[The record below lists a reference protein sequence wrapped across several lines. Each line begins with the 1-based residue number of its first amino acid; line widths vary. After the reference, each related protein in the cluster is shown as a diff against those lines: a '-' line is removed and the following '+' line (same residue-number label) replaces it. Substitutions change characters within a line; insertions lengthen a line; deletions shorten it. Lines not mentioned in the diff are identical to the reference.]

1 MNRCP
6 DCGWVPDAET
16 PSGAFERHLQGLDA
30 QRLECS
36 RQDIDALVATRDR
49 DQRDTTWRRFLYG

>member
-1 MNRCP
+1 
-6 DCGWVPDAET
+6 VPDAET